1 MSQSEQAKRVR
12 NYSDRDPS
20 MVCYW
25 KHEGNGE
32 WFIHFPTADGHGLLG
47 GLANHT
53 VEEHEDGTISVTPS
67 ILTTGHNGQVHG
79 YLTKGVWNE
88 C

>member
-1 MSQSEQAKRVR
+1 MPMAETAKRVR
-12 NYSDRDPS
+12 NYGDRDPS

-32 WFIHFPTADGHGLLG
+32 WYIHFPTDDGDGMLG

-53 VEEHEDGTISVTPS
+53 VEEHDDGTISVTPS
-67 ILTTGHNGQVHG
+67 ILTEGHNGARHG
-79 YLTKGVWNE
+79 YLTKGVWYE